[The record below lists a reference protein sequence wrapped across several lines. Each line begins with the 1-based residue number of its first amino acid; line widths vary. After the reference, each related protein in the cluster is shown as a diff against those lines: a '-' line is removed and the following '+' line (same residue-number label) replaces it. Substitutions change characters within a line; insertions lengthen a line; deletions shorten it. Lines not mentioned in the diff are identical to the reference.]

1 MKRTVELEVLPAA
14 QAYGMAFLP
23 YSPLAAGALGGRPKD
38 NAGGRRAFVRQTPA
52 LEAFEALCGKIGQ
65 APGDV
70 ALAWLAS
77 RPGVTAPI
85 VGPRTLEQ
93 FDASLAALQIGLDEA
108 TLAELDAM
116 FPGPGGPAPEAY
128 AW

>member
-1 MKRTVELEVLPAA
+1 VVGGVLALTLVWA
-14 QAYGMAFLP
+14 QAY
-23 YSPLAAGALGGRPKD
+23 
-38 NAGGRRAFVRQTPA
+38 
-52 LEAFEALCGKIGQ
+52 EALCGKIGH
-65 APGDV
+65 APADV

-93 FDASLAALQIGLDEA
+93 FEANLAAVEITLDDA
-108 TLAELDAM
+108 TMAELDRI